1 MEILK
6 IDPLDPSFD
15 KCYVYYLMVIE
26 PDERGLITVDD
37 RKVVSTFNPEN
48 RTCYLSSK
56 AKARELYH
64 NSFLITLD
72 YVRTSIKCFPNGK
85 LFEKERTMEQT
96 IAEEIFASMTDNVC
110 SNLYK
115 ALKRELIKDGIV

>member
-6 IDPLDPSFD
+6 IDPLDSAFD

-26 PDERGLITVDD
+26 PDEKGLIIVDGV
-37 RKVVSTFNPEN
+37 KVVSIFNPEN

-72 YVRTSIKCFPNGK
+72 YIRTSIQCFPSRK

-115 ALKRELIKDGIV
+115 ALNREKVKEGIS